1 MNAIELFRS
10 REGPM
15 YVCLCY
21 SVTDTQVRDA
31 VAAGAKDIGELGR
44 RTGAGTDC
52 GQCRERLSE
61 LLADHGRMNVNA
73 TPEQGRA

>member
-1 MNAIELFRS
+1 
-10 REGPM
+10 M

-21 SVTDTQVRDA
+21 GVSDAEVREA
-31 VAAGAKDIGELGR
+31 IASGAEDLAELGR

-52 GQCRERLSE
+52 GQCRERLGE
-61 LLADHGRMNVNA
+61 LLADLHGRVNVDA

>member
-1 MNAIELFRS
+1 
-10 REGPM
+10 M

-21 SVTDTQVRDA
+21 GVSDTQVRDA
-31 VAAGAKDIGELGR
+31 IAAGATNLGDLGR

-61 LLADHGRMNVNA
+61 LFAEVGGRSNADA